1 MLFHSLNTNSCS
13 SLQKE
18 KYPLQAFLSYLNNPA
33 TTAQR
38 LKIFL
43 GLGLGPKKPKYCNT
57 IIKKLKTIF
66 NICVCNKYLTNETTN
81 NSNGNSIDPTL

>member
-1 MLFHSLNTNSCS
+1 MLFHPLNSTSWG

-18 KYPLQAFLSYLNNPA
+18 KYPLQAFLSYLNDPA

-57 IIKKLKTIF
+57 IIKNEKQFLTDVFAINISQMKPQTIQWQ
-66 NICVCNKYLTNETTN
+66 
-81 NSNGNSIDPTL
+81 